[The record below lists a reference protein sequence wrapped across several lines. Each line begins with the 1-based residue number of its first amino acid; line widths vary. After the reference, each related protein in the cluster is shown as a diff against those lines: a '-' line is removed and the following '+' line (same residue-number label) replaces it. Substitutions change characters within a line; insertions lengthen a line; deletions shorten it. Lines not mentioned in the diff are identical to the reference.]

1 MVLGLTGN
9 IASGKSLVARLLA
22 VRGAEVLSADALARE
37 VVAPGSAVLLQLVQ
51 QFGDQILDAQ
61 QALDRG
67 ALAERVFADPQALAA
82 LNRLTHPAIAR
93 LADERLAALRAANI
107 KLIVYEAPLLFEAA
121 AEKRV
126 DQVLVVTIDP
136 VIQLQRLMARDGFGR
151 DDALRRIGSQM
162 PQEQKAARADYLID
176 NSGSLADLEAAVNQL
191 WTRLNCN
198 FLK

>member
-93 LADERLAALRAANI
+93 LAAERLAALRAANI

>member
-93 LADERLAALRAANI
+93 LAAERLAALRAANI

-198 FLK
+198 SLE

>member
-198 FLK
+198 SLE

>member
-1 MVLGLTGN
+1 
-9 IASGKSLVARLLA
+9 
-22 VRGAEVLSADALARE
+22 
-37 VVAPGSAVLLQLVQ
+37 
-51 QFGDQILDAQ
+51 
-61 QALDRG
+61 
-67 ALAERVFADPQALAA
+67 
-82 LNRLTHPAIAR
+82 LTHPAIAR

-198 FLK
+198 SLE

>member
-22 VRGAEVLSADALARE
+22 VQGAEVLSADALARE

-93 LADERLAALRAANI
+93 LAAERLAALRAANI

>member
-1 MVLGLTGN
+1 MVFGLTGN
-9 IASGKSLVARLLA
+9 IASGKRLVARLLA

-198 FLK
+198 SLE